1 MGKNKLFKW
10 AELLTFNNTFQDSEG
25 LKGTW
30 SSNIFKDLKPITLEL
45 GCGKGEYTVNLAKK
59 YPERNFIGVDIKGN
73 RIWRGAKTLFEEKI
87 SNGRFVRTQIDHILD
102 WFSEGEVDEIWITF
116 PDPQPRK
123 PHERKRLTSPMFL
136 NRYKQILKKGGWVH
150 LKTDNTQ
157 LYEYTLDICKEHHY
171 IVDFNTDNVYKLQL
185 PEDDILYIK
194 TTYEAIFAAKGETIK
209 YIRFKIN

>member
-1 MGKNKLFKW
+1 VGKNKLFKW

-30 SSNIFKDLKPITLEL
+30 SSNIFKDVKPITLEL

-136 NRYKQILKKGGWVH
+136 TRYKQILKKGGWVH

>member
-30 SSNIFKDLKPITLEL
+30 SSNIFKDVKPITLEL

-73 RIWRGAKTLFEEKI
+73 RIWRGAKTLFDEKI

>member
-30 SSNIFKDLKPITLEL
+30 SSNIFKDVKPITLEL

>member
-1 MGKNKLFKW
+1 
-10 AELLTFNNTFQDSEG
+10 
-25 LKGTW
+25 
-30 SSNIFKDLKPITLEL
+30 
-45 GCGKGEYTVNLAKK
+45 
-59 YPERNFIGVDIKGN
+59 
-73 RIWRGAKTLFEEKI
+73 
-87 SNGRFVRTQIDHILD
+87 
-102 WFSEGEVDEIWITF
+102 
-116 PDPQPRK
+116 
-123 PHERKRLTSPMFL
+123 MFL

>member
-102 WFSEGEVDEIWITF
+102 WFSEGEVDEIWSTF

>member
-1 MGKNKLFKW
+1 VGKNKLFKW

-30 SSNIFKDLKPITLEL
+30 SSNIFKDVKPITLEL